1 MTKKY
6 TIIFA
11 AVLLFSL
18 GYFILPKDKII
29 QPSNT
34 TPSVS
39 ETIVSPETPIEK
51 SQKKYITVGD
61 VLIPVDVSDTDK
73 LREKGLSGRL
83 SLAPNEGMF
92 FIFPKAYRYSFW
104 MPDMHFPI
112 DMVWI
117 IDGKIVDITANV
129 SNEFD
134 PRNPI
139 YYRPKVP
146 VKYVLEVNAGFMERH
161 GLGIGDSV
169 NLEGLK

>member
-6 TIIFA
+6 IIIFVI
-11 AVLLFSL
+11 VLLFPF
-18 GYFILPKDKII
+18 GYFLLSKDKTLE
-29 QPSNT
+29 PSNT
-34 TPSVS
+34 FPVL
-39 ETIVSPETPIEK
+39 ETTISPKTPIEK
-51 SQKKYITVGD
+51 SQKKYVTVDD
-61 VLIPVDVSDTDK
+61 VIIPVDISDTDR

-92 FIFPKAYRYSFW
+92 FIFPKEHRYSFW

-117 IDGKIVDITANV
+117 TDGKIVDITANV

-134 PRNPI
+134 PHNPK